1 MVRITEMKQQ
11 STPNTLGD
19 EIEQVE
25 ELSGCR
31 IGWLANKKIMVVI
44 TTNSKRATIDAWATR
59 STEIRSTWPA
69 DQAVYVLLDLTSD
82 ESMLTPYLRTRSQ
95 QVLDSRPEIT
105 TYLAMYVNRSLMAN
119 MLAPMLRRSDTAK
132 TQMRMVFDYHSAID
146 WFKGM
151 MEASKTMPKK
161 N

>member
-1 MVRITEMKQQ
+1 MKQQ
-11 STPNTLGD
+11 STPNTLGN
-19 EIEQVE
+19 EIEHVE
-25 ELSGCR
+25 TLSDCR
-31 IGWLANKKIMVVI
+31 IGWLADKKIMVVI
-44 TTNSKRATIDAWATR
+44 ANNSKRATIDAWATR

-69 DQAVYVLLDLTSD
+69 EQPVFVLLDLTSD
-82 ESMLTPYLRTRSQ
+82 ESMLTPYLRARSQ
-95 QVLDSRPEIT
+95 QVLDSRPEIK

-146 WFKGM
+146 WFKGVI
-151 MEASKTMPKK
+151 EAPKTTPKK